1 MARAEAAPGGVRP
14 IRVTAMLIWLWRLLA
29 SAEFAVALITL
40 LTIGGLLAVA
50 IPQIPVLVR
59 GNTLA
64 IDAWLGVRRGD
75 FGPFTEPMYRLGL
88 FDVARAWWFI
98 AALGMLAVSIGVYI
112 INRAFFAWRNITS
125 PRLRLPDSFFERAAN
140 RVVVTVPQ
148 GIGSPSA
155 ALEGVLRHRRF
166 HVRTQTEG
174 ETTFLFADRLAWAQ
188 LGSFVTHG
196 AVVLFL
202 VGGLLSHFGGY
213 TQDLLIAEGTTAPV
227 FPVSHKNQMQIE
239 VVDAVA
245 RFDDKNGQPRD
256 YRSQIVIYQG
266 GHEVKRGVTTVNTP
280 IKYGGYRFHQAG
292 YLGEGAQLRI
302 RDVTTGNTRYDEVLR
317 LQDFVPAPAVE
328 VRDAQGRPLL
338 SDVIVPTDFI
348 GEARGTL
355 ITVPQDGRQYW
366 VGVVPNTDGKTY
378 SMVVYGR
385 EGDDTRLIVLAGTA
399 QGAGGLTWRF
409 VETQALPSTIE
420 SNIPG
425 NSENTI
431 VVLAETPER
440 EPYLTMLGSVDG
452 QALTLYANQPVR
464 VGDNEY
470 TFVGRREFAGISVTR
485 DPGAKFIWI
494 ATGLLIGG
502 LLVTFY
508 VPRLRLWARVRDS
521 ETVIAAQAERR
532 GPFQSEMKRIEKE
545 LAAMEAAAEKQ
556 GEEAH
561 A

>member
-1 MARAEAAPGGVRP
+1 MARAEAAPGVVRP
-14 IRVTAMLIWLWRLLA
+14 VRVTDMLVWLWRMLA
-29 SAEFAVALITL
+29 SAQFAVAVITL

-50 IPQIPVLVR
+50 IPQIPAPMR

-88 FDVARAWWFI
+88 FDVVRAWWFLTG
-98 AALGMLAVSIGVYI
+98 LGLLAISIVAYMVDK
-112 INRAFFAWRNITS
+112 AVFAWQTLAS

-140 RVVVTVPQ
+140 RVVVV
-148 GIGSPSA
+148 SPSTVTKPSQ
-155 ALEGVLRHRRF
+155 ALETVLRRRRF
-166 HVRTQTEG
+166 QVRTQSDG
-174 ETTFLFADRLAWAQ
+174 ETSYLFADRFAWAQ
-188 LGSFVTHG
+188 LGSFFTHG

-213 TQDLLIAEGTTAPV
+213 TQDLLIAEGTTDPV
-227 FPVSHKNQMQIE
+227 FPVSHRNQMQIE
-239 VVDAVA
+239 VLDAVA
-245 RFDDKNGQPRD
+245 RFDENGQPRD
-256 YRSQIVIYQG
+256 YRSSLVIYQG

-280 IKYGGYRFHQAG
+280 IKFGGYTFHQAA
-292 YLGEGAQLRI
+292 YFGEGAALRV
-302 RDVTTGNTRYDEVLR
+302 RDVTTGNARYDEVLA
-317 LQDFVPAPAVE
+317 LQDFVPAPAVQ
-328 VRDAQGRPLL
+328 VRDAQGKLLL

-348 GEARGTL
+348 GDARGTL
-355 ITVPQDGRQYW
+355 ITVPEDGRQYW
-366 VGVVPNTDGKTY
+366 VGVVPNANGKTY

-385 EGDDTRLIVLAGTA
+385 QGDDTRLVLPEGGS
-399 QGAGGLTWRF
+399 QEAGGLTWRF

-425 NSENTI
+425 SSENTV
-431 VVLAETPER
+431 VVLAETAQQ

-452 QALTLYANQPVR
+452 RALTLYPNQPVR
-464 VGDNEY
+464 VGDTEY
-470 TFVGRREFAGISVTR
+470 TFVGRREFAGISVRR

-508 VPRLRLWARVRDS
+508 VPRLRLWARVRGD

-532 GPFQSEMKRIEKE
+532 GPFRAEMKSVETE
-545 LAAMEAAAEKQ
+545 LAALEAATEHR
-556 GEEAH
+556 GEEAD

>member
-1 MARAEAAPGGVRP
+1 MF
-14 IRVTAMLIWLWRLLA
+14 IWLWRMLA
-29 SAEFAVALITL
+29 SAQFAVAVITL

-50 IPQIPVLVR
+50 IPQIPAPMR
-59 GNTLA
+59 GNQLA
-64 IDAWLGVRRGD
+64 INAWVEMHKGD
-75 FGPFTEPMYRLGL
+75 FGPFTEAMYRLGL
-88 FDVARAWWFI
+88 FDVVRAWWFL
-98 AALGMLAVSIGVYI
+98 AGLGLLAISIGVYMAD
-112 INRAFFAWRNITS
+112 RAVLAWRAVSS

-140 RVVVTVPQ
+140 RVALTTPPTL
-148 GIGSPSA
+148 SKPSE

-166 HVRTQTEG
+166 HVHTLSEG
-174 ETTFLFADRLAWAQ
+174 ETTYLFADRFAWAQ
-188 LGSFVTHG
+188 LSSFVTHG

-202 VGGLLSHFGGY
+202 AGGLLSHFSGY
-213 TQDLLIAEGTTAPV
+213 TQDLLIAEGTTDPV
-227 FPVSHKNQMQIE
+227 FPVSHQHQMQVE
-239 VVDAVA
+239 VLDAVA
-245 RFDDKNGQPRD
+245 RFDEDGQPRD
-256 YRSQIVIYQG
+256 YRSSIVIYQG

-280 IKYGGYRFHQAG
+280 IKYGGYTFHQAA
-292 YLGEGAQLRI
+292 YFGEGAALRV
-302 RDVTTGNTRYDEVLR
+302 RDVTTGNARYDEVLA

-328 VRDAQGRPLL
+328 VRDAKGKTLL

-348 GEARGTL
+348 GDARGTL
-355 ITVPQDGRQYW
+355 ISVPTAGRQYW
-366 VGVVPNTDGKTY
+366 VGVVPNADGKTY

-385 EGDDTRLIVLAGTA
+385 QGDDTGLVLPEGGSQAT
-399 QGAGGLTWRF
+399 GGLTWRF

-425 NSENTI
+425 NGGNTV
-431 VVLAETPER
+431 VVLAETPQH
-440 EPYLTMLGSVDG
+440 EPYLTMLGNVDG
-452 QALTLYANQPVR
+452 QALTLYPNQPVR

-470 TFVGRREFAGISVTR
+470 VFAGRREFAGISVRR

-508 VPRLRLWARVRDS
+508 VPRLRVWARVQGD

-545 LAAMEAAAEKQ
+545 LAALEAAAQ
-556 GEEAH
+556 QRGEEAD